1 MSLTKKSLQ
10 NKIHVWL
17 SLSAGILLVI
27 FGLIALFLEV
37 YFLSEI
43 TWINI
48 IPLSGDAFTANILS
62 ILSGTIIF
70 LMSLFMFAKP
80 NKTRI
85 LGVVIVIFSVVAC
98 FGMGIFTIG
107 GIIGITGGTFA
118 VLEERKKGHG

>member
-17 SLSAGILLVI
+17 SLSAGIILVI
-27 FGLIALFLEV
+27 FGLIALFFEV